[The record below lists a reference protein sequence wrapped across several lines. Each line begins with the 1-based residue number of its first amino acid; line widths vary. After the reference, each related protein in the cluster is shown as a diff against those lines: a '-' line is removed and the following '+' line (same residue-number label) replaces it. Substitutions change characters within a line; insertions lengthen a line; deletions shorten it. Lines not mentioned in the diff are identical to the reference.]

1 MDFLKNL
8 SLSDK
13 EKPQP
18 EAPPA
23 EPAISTAKPEP
34 DPEHHGGFLNKIF
47 GGEEPA
53 PPPVAKPPAEPKRSS
68 FIDKITGHHDD
79 EESVAPPPPPAPEKH
94 EASFVDK
101 ISGAFTHEEDAPPPP
116 VPAKEEKRRT
126 RRTRRA
132 AQRRHHLRD
141 IFKGESES
149 KEAELKK
156 REAELQR
163 RDAELKLRE
172 EAAKAKSEH
181 HGAELPPPKG
191 EESLLDHFG
200 VKFGHQHDEPPPPQG
215 LMGRV
220 SAILGGGPQSEKNE
234 DHWTKLSISSKNTS
248 SRKEINPTICI
259 RTNDR

>member
-34 DPEHHGGFLNKIF
+34 DPEHHGGGFLSTPFFPIFGCYVPLNLIIDKIF

-116 VPAKEEKRRT
+116 VPAKEEKRRSMSLILGHIVYWLNRASTRFRRPTVT
-126 RRTRRA
+126 RRR
-132 AQRRHHLRD
+132 
-141 IFKGESES
+141 
-149 KEAELKK
+149 
-156 REAELQR
+156 
-163 RDAELKLRE
+163 
-172 EAAKAKSEH
+172 
-181 HGAELPPPKG
+181 
-191 EESLLDHFG
+191 
-200 VKFGHQHDEPPPPQG
+200 
-215 LMGRV
+215 
-220 SAILGGGPQSEKNE
+220 
-234 DHWTKLSISSKNTS
+234 
-248 SRKEINPTICI
+248 
-259 RTNDR
+259 

>member
-1 MDFLKNL
+1 M
-8 SLSDK
+8 
-13 EKPQP
+13 
-18 EAPPA
+18 PP
-23 EPAISTAKPEP
+23 
-34 DPEHHGGFLNKIF
+34 
-47 GGEEPA
+47 
-53 PPPVAKPPAEPKRSS
+53 
-68 FIDKITGHHDD
+68 
-79 EESVAPPPPPAPEKH
+79 
-94 EASFVDK
+94 
-101 ISGAFTHEEDAPPPP
+101 
-116 VPAKEEKRRT
+116 KEE
-126 RRTRRA
+126 
-132 AQRRHHLRD
+132 HHLRD

-181 HGAELPPPKG
+181 HGSVFDGLKLHRDSELPPPKG

-234 DHWTKLSISSKNTS
+234 G
-248 SRKEINPTICI
+248 E
-259 RTNDR
+259 